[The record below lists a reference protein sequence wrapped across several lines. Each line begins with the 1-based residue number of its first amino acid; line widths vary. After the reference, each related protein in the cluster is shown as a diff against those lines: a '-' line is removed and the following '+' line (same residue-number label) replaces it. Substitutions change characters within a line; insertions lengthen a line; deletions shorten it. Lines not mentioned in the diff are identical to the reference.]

1 MLIRTEYG
9 LSLDNDA
16 SNLPVKCFLPLFSGG
31 AVAGAGVV
39 SLEKKTLGDLITVYK
54 YLTNKQCGK
63 ETGLV
68 LWVPK
73 SGSDRNVS
81 PWYKEG
87 LSNKTGRNPGALQDE
102 TSYRDVECSGAKK
115 VGQF

>member
-1 MLIRTEYG
+1 M
-9 LSLDNDA
+9 
-16 SNLPVKCFLPLFSGG
+16 
-31 AVAGAGVV
+31 V

-68 LWVPK
+68 LWFPK

-115 VGQF
+115 NGSVLNGILYGGSEKEELIVWGCGF